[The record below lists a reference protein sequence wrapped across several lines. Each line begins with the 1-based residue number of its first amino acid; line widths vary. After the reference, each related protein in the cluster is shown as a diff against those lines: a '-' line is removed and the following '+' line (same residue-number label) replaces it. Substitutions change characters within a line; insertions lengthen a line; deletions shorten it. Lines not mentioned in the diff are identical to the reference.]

1 MAVGRI
7 GSDRQTVGFLRKTVN
22 YNDTGVATGVLMG
35 YLPAGAH
42 ILYCSVHVRTAFNA
56 GTTNV
61 LTVGTAGGSNADI
74 AGAATV
80 TEGTPGYYGGV
91 PVADIAYPTGD
102 LAIYAQ
108 YTQTGTAATTG
119 KADCV
124 VAYVFDDA
132 LYN

>member
-22 YNDTGVATGVLMG
+22 FNDTGIATGVLMG

-42 ILYCSVHVRTAFNA
+42 IIYSSTHVRTAFNA

-61 LTVGTAGGSNADI
+61 LTIGTVAGSNADI
-74 AGAATV
+74 AGSSTI

-91 PVADIAYPTGD
+91 PVSDITYPAGD
-102 LAIYAQ
+102 LPIYVQ

-124 VAYVFDDA
+124 VLYCFDDS
-132 LYN
+132 LYV